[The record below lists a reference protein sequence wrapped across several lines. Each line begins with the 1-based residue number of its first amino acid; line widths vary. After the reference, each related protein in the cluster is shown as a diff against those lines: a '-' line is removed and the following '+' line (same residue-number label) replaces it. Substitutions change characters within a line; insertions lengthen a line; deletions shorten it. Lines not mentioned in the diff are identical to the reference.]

1 MLKSFTKFKNMSI
14 LPVGSYEYHGTKLPS
29 DTDTIIA
36 NRIATDFANRI
47 KKSFSGDIT
56 ILPSFNFGL
65 SLEHS
70 GLPNTAYVSHKIF
83 YDFFLELLNSIAKEN
98 SILLIINAHG
108 GNTHTLAAL
117 EADFNYV
124 HQNCKLIVFSLYPTD
139 IKNLCSKLFGEFDV
153 HAGSVEASLIS
164 FYQNKPRCKYLIQ
177 NQKKFSGLLRFFK
190 TIDMHPEGIIKEL
203 PIVIADPR
211 KGNILH
217 NAIVKYLNTFI
228 NKMLLNFET
237 FLFK

>member
-1 MLKSFTKFKNMSI
+1 MNKFSIKFKNIFI
-14 LPVGSYEYHGTKLPS
+14 LPIGSYEYHGTELPA

-36 NRIATDFANRI
+36 NRITADFANKI
-47 KKSFSGDIT
+47 KKIFSGNIT

-83 YDFFLELLNSIAKEN
+83 YEFVLELLNSITKEN
-98 SILLIINAHG
+98 SILIIINAHG

-117 EADFNYV
+117 EADFNYA
-124 HQNCKLIVFSLYPTD
+124 HQNCKLIVFSLYPTE

-164 FYQNKPRCKYLIQ
+164 FYQNKSKRKYQ
-177 NQKKFSGLLRFFK
+177 TPNQKKFSGLLRFFK
-190 TIDMHPEGIIKEL
+190 TIELHPEGIIKEL
-203 PIVIADPR
+203 PIVIADPK

-217 NAIVKYLNTFI
+217 NAVVKYLNIFI
-228 NKMLLNFET
+228 NETLLKFET
-237 FLFK
+237 VLFK